1 MYEGIKQT
9 TRKSTKKLSP
19 ENGTIGRTLSRT
31 VFNSVAKEALDA
43 AGGLPVVG
51 ELDSGCI
58 NEELSI
64 ACGKALPAIRGH
76 QIQ

>member
-31 VFNSVAKEALDA
+31 VFNSVAKEA